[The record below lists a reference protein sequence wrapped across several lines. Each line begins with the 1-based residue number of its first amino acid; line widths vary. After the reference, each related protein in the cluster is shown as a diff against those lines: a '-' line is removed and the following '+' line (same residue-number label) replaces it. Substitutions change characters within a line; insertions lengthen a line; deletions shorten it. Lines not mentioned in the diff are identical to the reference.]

1 MTMRLLVI
9 LVLLVPFSAY
19 SEEEAEIHGSY
30 FAVIVN
36 NIDGSSSWYQAVFGL
51 EELSRSSE
59 EGQYEIVNL
68 VGPGIFVELLQLPR
82 AGERPGGQTKGPFK
96 VGLVVQDI
104 EKFAARLPAAVSPA
118 NIAFDQTNNV
128 LFLQLRDPDDNM
140 VQVMQLLEE

>member
-1 MTMRLLVI
+1 MSMRLLVI
-9 LVLLVPFSAY
+9 LVLLLPFASYSA
-19 SEEEAEIHGSY
+19 EEADVDGSY
-30 FAVIVN
+30 FAVIVDD
-36 NIDGSSSWYQAVFGL
+36 IDGSSSWYQAVLGL
-51 EELSRSSE
+51 EELSRSKE

-96 VGLVVQDI
+96 VGLLVQDI
-104 EKFAARLPAAVSPA
+104 ESFAAKLPAAVSPA
-118 NIAFDQTNNV
+118 NIVFDQTNNL